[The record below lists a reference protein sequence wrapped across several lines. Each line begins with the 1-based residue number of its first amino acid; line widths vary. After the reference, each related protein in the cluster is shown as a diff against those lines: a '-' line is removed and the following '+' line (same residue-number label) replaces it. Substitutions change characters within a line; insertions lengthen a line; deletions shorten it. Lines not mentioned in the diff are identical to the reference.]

1 LTRYLV
7 VDDSPAIRL
16 RTVSYIKQADPRPS
30 WIIEAGSRE
39 EALDL
44 FAAQKPDVV
53 FLDMV
58 MKGEQD
64 GLETLRAIVKASPK
78 TIIVMCT
85 GLSRDDPSVL
95 KAISEGAFDYIQ
107 KPVRGEDVRKVLDAV
122 AMDLRRSAARH

>member
-1 LTRYLV
+1 MTRYLV